1 LSPEHH
7 GLALPSPNQRSHPM
21 LFSALDLLQES
32 QSVTVV
38 KCGTTSNML
47 ACGKMENLKDMSDR
61 DTISIYLSIC
71 LSILSYPI
79 LSNLSYPIYAIYA
92 IYLFIYLS
100 IYFYLFLSIYIYL
113 HLSKSIYIY
122 LNLSIS
128 IYIYLY
134 LSIYL
139 I

>member
-61 DTISIYLSIC
+61 DTISIYLSVY
-71 LSILSYPI
+71 LSYLIRSYLTYPI
-79 LSNLSYPIYAIYA
+79 LSMLSM
-92 IYLFIYLS
+92 LSIYLS
-100 IYFYLFLSIYIYL
+100 IY
-113 HLSKSIYIY
+113 
-122 LNLSIS
+122 LSIS
-128 IYIYLY
+128 IYFY
-134 LSIYL
+134 LSISTYIYL
-139 I
+139 NRSTSI